1 MTKRLEQASSR
12 LGSALDEY
20 LDACISVH
28 LPLDRGNKAQNFRR
42 SVESEWYRTVTH
54 REKIERAQEAVG
66 TAMKYTVNR
75 GVTAIKDLPPEI
87 ITHIPA
93 SCRRYHSP
101 ISLRRVDYSD
111 ISQRTG
117 TVNCDTALADDPNNK
132 LQDPSNFVRWIAPGQ
147 KPFKLTFGS
156 TLEEFPRFCAR
167 SSITQLHIETW
178 VDNILCEIIRQCPAL
193 KILILSAF
201 DFGDPELH
209 LILPPVDAASGDSQR
224 STSTTHIDHLYLLD
238 FEELKFDDILATIQQ
253 YSVQSLTIWKGGLT
267 YRTDEGMKTSKHAR
281 EIRAK
286 LSVIPSNQCI
296 VEYFPGSTPCPLFG
310 DFNWTATFSRKI
322 IRPNHSGFEERLVSD
337 RFDPESNGAR
347 PVLLQNATIWT
358 GLKGADGRVQVTKG
372 DLLLANGLIQAIFE
386 GEMSTIDLIKRG
398 FKNEGIELKN
408 VQGAWI
414 TPAIFDLHSHVGDS
428 SIPSF
433 KGTGD
438 DNSLKAPVQPFLRSI
453 DGVNTHDEAFK
464 LFRAGGVATSG
475 LFAPHNRSE
484 EDNAPRW
491 RHIKHAC
498 GENPSGVYFQTRM
511 DSIWNFRQVYNH
523 WEVGDI
529 RGEDFPEDL
538 EYESLVDAL
547 RGRAKVH
554 VHCYEAVDLD
564 GIVRLSNEFKLPIAA
579 FHHAHEAYLVP
590 DLIKQAYGKPPALA
604 IFSSFA
610 RYKREAY
617 RGSPYAP
624 KILNENGLRVA
635 MKSDGPPAINARYL
649 FYEAAQAHYYG
660 LPEDEAIASLTSTP
674 AQIAGYSHRLG
685 YIKQGYDAD
694 IVIWD
699 SHPLSL
705 GATPQQVYIDGSPQL
720 DEPLFCPNPTGLK
733 HLHTLHQGLPEL
745 LGSQNPDT
753 IIFKNV
759 GSFMRDKP
767 QVLRRG
773 DIIIASR
780 GRVAKVV
787 DLQGGS
793 IIPGL
798 ISSGASIGL
807 VEIDQEPSTNDGN
820 VPDPLERDVP
830 TIVGSDKFL
839 VRGVD
844 GLSLSHRGGVT
855 TIIEAPFSPGLIQ
868 GVSVA
873 FRSGAKHKL
882 QPGAISRREVALHV
896 LFGSTKI
903 ATLRRLLLDAE
914 EGSVYA
920 RVVKGELPLGDRGYI
935 WIRNTLGVLWAT
947 EAHIIADKIAEA
959 NVGIILAPLRS
970 IPYIWDQV
978 DISPGLP
985 FHGTPLQILQEAG
998 VTVGLGSPSI
1008 IVTQAWDVPQTRFS
1022 RMGHRRFQRY
1032 PKHLWSFGS
1041 LYHKFE
1047 KVVTLLL
1054 DYIAS
1059 WYLLCIPRLYRL
1071 PDLDTDLVA
1080 YRGGDALS
1088 YSSKTVAVMSTERE
1102 QNDLFE

>member
-1 MTKRLEQASSR
+1 MKALHSLPVWTSHSLKLTAFGAVTLLVLDLNPIYPLASSR
-12 LGSALDEY
+12 LSVTGHAHIVPHNAQAILD
-20 LDACISVH
+20 
-28 LPLDRGNKAQNFRR
+28 
-42 SVESEWYRTVTH
+42 
-54 REKIERAQEAVG
+54 
-66 TAMKYTVNR
+66 
-75 GVTAIKDLPPEI
+75 
-87 ITHIPA
+87 
-93 SCRRYHSP
+93 
-101 ISLRRVDYSD
+101 
-111 ISQRTG
+111 
-117 TVNCDTALADDPNNK
+117 NCAGL
-132 LQDPSNFVRWIAPGQ
+132 S
-147 KPFKLTFGS
+147 S
-156 TLEEFPRFCAR
+156 T
-167 SSITQLHIETW
+167 
-178 VDNILCEIIRQCPAL
+178 
-193 KILILSAF
+193 
-201 DFGDPELH
+201 
-209 LILPPVDAASGDSQR
+209 
-224 STSTTHIDHLYLLD
+224 
-238 FEELKFDDILATIQQ
+238 
-253 YSVQSLTIWKGGLT
+253 
-267 YRTDEGMKTSKHAR
+267 
-281 EIRAK
+281 
-286 LSVIPSNQCI
+286 
-296 VEYFPGSTPCPLFG
+296 
-310 DFNWTATFSRKI
+310 
-322 IRPNHSGFEERLVSD
+322 PNHSGFEERLVSD

-347 PVLLQNATIWT
+347 PVLLQNATLWT
-358 GLKGADGRVQVTKG
+358 GLKGVDGRVQVTKG

-428 SIPSF
+428 SIPSL

-464 LFRAGGVATSG
+464 LFRAGGVATSLVLPGSADNIGGQGFVIKLGKGAVKKGPGAMVLEPPRG

-511 DSIWNFRQVYNH
+511 DSIWNFRQVYNRAR
-523 WEVGDI
+523 EVLNKQNRYCASAQTGRWGDI

-720 DEPLFCPNPTGLK
+720 DEPFVLSKPDWAQTSP
-733 HLHTLHQGLPEL
+733 HTPSWEKEAKETKESEGLPEL

-780 GRVAKVV
+780 GRVVCVGACTNYATHKAKVV

-807 VEIDQEPSTNDGN
+807 VEIDQEPSTNDGD

-844 GLSLSHRGGVT
+844 GLSFAGRNALLSHQGGVT

-882 QPGAISRREVALHV
+882 QPGAISHREVALHV
-896 LFGSTKI
+896 RLVRGQDSGYGISTKI

-920 RVVKGELPLGDRGYI
+920 RVVKGELPLVILVENADI
-935 WIRNTLGVLWAT
+935 MTTLLDLKREIEDISGSVIHLVFSGAT

-970 IPYIWDQV
+970 IPYIWDQARY
-978 DISPGLP
+978 IPGPPLSR
-985 FHGTPLQILQEAG
+985 HTPLQILQEAG

-1008 IVTQAWDVPQTRFS
+1008 IVTQAWDVPQTRFNLGWAIADS
-1022 RMGHRRFQRY
+1022 NG
-1032 PKHLWSFGS
+1032 
-1041 LYHKFE
+1041 
-1047 KVVTLLL
+1047 TLSISGALAL
-1054 DYIAS
+1054 S
-1059 WYLLCIPRLYRL
+1059 TTNLKKLYRL

-1088 YSSKTVAVMSTERE
+1088 YSSKPVAVMSAERE

>member
-1 MTKRLEQASSR
+1 MKALHSLPAWSSHSLKLAAFGAVTLLVLELNPTYPLASSR
-12 LGSALDEY
+12 LSVTGHAHIIPHNAQAILD
-20 LDACISVH
+20 
-28 LPLDRGNKAQNFRR
+28 
-42 SVESEWYRTVTH
+42 
-54 REKIERAQEAVG
+54 
-66 TAMKYTVNR
+66 
-75 GVTAIKDLPPEI
+75 
-87 ITHIPA
+87 
-93 SCRRYHSP
+93 
-101 ISLRRVDYSD
+101 
-111 ISQRTG
+111 
-117 TVNCDTALADDPNNK
+117 NCAGL
-132 LQDPSNFVRWIAPGQ
+132 S
-147 KPFKLTFGS
+147 S
-156 TLEEFPRFCAR
+156 T
-167 SSITQLHIETW
+167 
-178 VDNILCEIIRQCPAL
+178 
-193 KILILSAF
+193 
-201 DFGDPELH
+201 
-209 LILPPVDAASGDSQR
+209 
-224 STSTTHIDHLYLLD
+224 
-238 FEELKFDDILATIQQ
+238 
-253 YSVQSLTIWKGGLT
+253 
-267 YRTDEGMKTSKHAR
+267 
-281 EIRAK
+281 
-286 LSVIPSNQCI
+286 
-296 VEYFPGSTPCPLFG
+296 
-310 DFNWTATFSRKI
+310 
-322 IRPNHSGFEERLVSD
+322 PNHSGFEERLVSD

-464 LFRAGGVATSG
+464 LFRAGGVATSLVLPG
-475 LFAPHNRSE
+475 SADNIGGQGFVIKLGKDAVKKGPVAMVLEPQEGYSPPITGARRIMHQGGDILSMRESLRSILPDTNGQHLE
-484 EDNAPRW
+484 F
-491 RHIKHAC
+491 
-498 GENPSGVYFQTRM
+498 ST
-511 DSIWNFRQVYNH
+511 SYNH
-523 WEVGDI
+523 AREVLNKQNRYCASAQTGRWGDI

-547 RGRAKVH
+547 RGRAKAH

-674 AQIAGYSHRLG
+674 AEIAGYSHRLG

-720 DEPLFCPNPTGLK
+720 DEPFVL
-733 HLHTLHQGLPEL
+733 GLPEL
-745 LGSQNPDT
+745 LGSRNPDT

-767 QVLRRG
+767 QLLRRG
-773 DIIIASR
+773 DIIVASR
-780 GRVAKVV
+780 GRVVCVGACTNYATYKAKVV

-798 ISSGASIGL
+798 VSSGASIGL
-807 VEIDQEPSTNDGN
+807 VEIDQEPSTNDGMYLT
-820 VPDPLERDVP
+820 PWKGMFLPLLAAINSWSEESMDY
-830 TIVGSDKFL
+830 L
-839 VRGVD
+839 
-844 GLSLSHRGGVT
+844 
-855 TIIEAPFSPGLIQ
+855 
-868 GVSVA
+868 
-873 FRSGAKHKL
+873 L
-882 QPGAISRREVALHV
+882 QAGMHSRAISRREVALHV
-896 LFGSTKI
+896 RLVRGQDSGYGISTKI

-920 RVVKGELPLGDRGYI
+920 RVVKGELPLVILVENADI
-935 WIRNTLGVLWAT
+935 MTTLLDLKREIEDTSGSVIHLVFSGAT

-970 IPYIWDQV
+970 IPYIWDQARY
-978 DISPGLP
+978 IPGPPLSR
-985 FHGTPLQILQEAG
+985 HTPLQILQEAG

-1008 IVTQAWDVPQTRFS
+1008 IVTQAWDVPQTRFNLGWAIADS
-1022 RMGHRRFQRY
+1022 NG
-1032 PKHLWSFGS
+1032 
-1041 LYHKFE
+1041 
-1047 KVVTLLL
+1047 TLSISGALAL
-1054 DYIAS
+1054 S
-1059 WYLLCIPRLYRL
+1059 TTNLKKLYRL

-1080 YRGGDALS
+1080 YRGRDALS
-1088 YSSKTVAVMSTERE
+1088 YSSKPVAVMSTERE